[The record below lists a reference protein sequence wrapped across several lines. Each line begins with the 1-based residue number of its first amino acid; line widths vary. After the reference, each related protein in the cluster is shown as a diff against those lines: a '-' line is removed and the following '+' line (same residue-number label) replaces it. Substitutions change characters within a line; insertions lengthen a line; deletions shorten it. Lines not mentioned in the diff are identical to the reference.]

1 MQTVWISTN
10 PFDVN
15 AYEEFEAE
23 DMRDVL
29 MEQLPVWPKTA
40 RLYHKEVAL
49 ANDVTP
55 GDKRSIDALAK
66 MPGPFYAIVYPADPG
81 TLLLT
86 GAILLISYTVNQLTQ
101 DKPKPL
107 EQVFSKGSN
116 NNQLSQR
123 ENQARLNQR
132 IPDILGV
139 VRSIPDL
146 IQYPYTIWENNEP
159 VEYSYMCIGRGLNSP
174 TSIKDGD
181 TDFEDITR
189 AAAVVYPPGE
199 APGGGT
205 PLLVV
210 GEMITEDV
218 YTIIPVT
225 SAENR
230 PLRSIKALTVYGSG
244 LQTFADLQSGSKWKH
259 ASFRYLGSGVGTI
272 DLPTNGS
279 SGNITGLIQIDDELQ
294 IIWGKLATLTSPK
307 PDLSA
312 GYAFGADGV
321 SPPGPYPNIVGF
333 PENGRVDLA
342 PVTVTA
348 VTVFDELNVQLTVS
362 VPASLQAE
370 WDKIAAYS
378 TEVGTGTGVRN
389 KNVAI
394 AAQNRWIV
402 GYKTG
407 GLSADAG
414 IFIDD
419 PNMEELWVNFVAN
432 EGLYAEDTANRVVLT
447 HVLACFITPC
457 DAAGTPT
464 ADPTESFQQSISG
477 SMLGNQTRGVTVKFP
492 RITPGRC
499 LVQFACTSAAFRKM
513 ELDPTSTAFFRTP
526 TFIISND
533 PASILKSTAYTGQI
547 HDDVEV
553 SKCYSVSKPDFA
565 ATDITTIQTRIVGNP
580 SSKRVEKRQL
590 NCKAARATL
599 SWNGVS
605 FTTPVDLGNFTE
617 NMVFHVL
624 KDEYIGNRKNAEIDF
639 ATIANAFAF
648 IRESFGDPAAAAFSY
663 TLDDLNMSA
672 EETVATICAACFVIP
687 FRQGDVMKASPDVA
701 TDASTYIFN
710 HRNKVPGSEARAI
723 TFGRLGDNDGV
734 EQEFMDP
741 DTGPETYIPPSLF
754 PRVLAQPVSP
764 LQSRI
769 VGLRHRKQAI
779 WHGHRQQARQDHQN
793 QSVQFEA
800 LEEAGT
806 LRLMERILV
815 EDNTRP
821 DVQDGDVEK
830 VVGLILTT
838 SQPVDLTGGT
848 FTIFVQHA
856 FGAVESI
863 PCSAG
868 TDEYSV
874 VLGHAPA
881 LALNSDPG
889 LALKTTYLI
898 VKDQNN
904 PTKAFQVMDREH
916 NNEKNTHTMTCAN
929 YSFMYYHA
937 DALMLFL
944 PISSSIAS
952 AEVFFDKSAYETPNL
967 LTVAADAG
975 VDPLRGFVYEGTN
988 ISEGLPTTII
998 SPRALDFGYTIVCT
1012 VNKSTGT
1019 GTGTILSSDTTGHQF
1034 FEVDGS
1040 TQLRAG
1046 HGDSGSRTFYVVT
1059 NLFTINAWHHCA
1071 LTYSAG
1077 GTMRLY
1083 LDGVMVDEATGV
1095 PNRTV
1100 SLLRAFRSQFGGGG
1114 GRLIGFADNLRHY
1127 CAVLSPAMIREL
1139 AQRETFT

>member
-1 MQTVWISTN
+1 MQTVWISRN

-15 AYEEFEAE
+15 AYEKFEAE

-29 MEQLPVWPKTA
+29 IQQLPVWPKTA

-49 ANDVTP
+49 SNDVTP
-55 GDKRSIDALAK
+55 GNPRSIDALAG

-81 TLLLT
+81 TLLIT
-86 GAILLISYTVNQLTQ
+86 GAILLISYTISQLTQ
-101 DKPKPL
+101 DRPKPL
-107 EQVFSKGSN
+107 EQVFSKGSS

-159 VEYSYMCIGRGLNSP
+159 VEYSYMCVGRGLNVV
-174 TSIKDGD
+174 TEVKDGD

-189 AAAVVYPPGE
+189 ASAVVYPPGE

-205 PLLVV
+205 PQSVI
-210 GEMITEDV
+210 GQMITEKV
-218 YTIIPVT
+218 YTVIPVT
-225 SAENR
+225 SAENQ
-230 PLRSIKALTVYGSG
+230 PLRSLKALTVYGSG
-244 LQTFADLQSGSKWKH
+244 LQPFADLISGTKWKH
-259 ASFRYLGSGVGTI
+259 ASFRYFGSGVGTI

-279 SGNITGLIQIDDELQ
+279 SSNVTSLFQIDDELQ
-294 IIWGKLATLTSPK
+294 IIWGKLATLTAPK
-307 PDLSA
+307 PDLSC
-312 GYAFGADGV
+312 GYAFATDGV
-321 SPPGPYPNIVGF
+321 YPNEIGF
-333 PENGRVDLA
+333 PENGRVDMP

-362 VPASLQAE
+362 IPVALQAE

-378 TEVGTGTGVRN
+378 TEVGTGGGVRN
-389 KNVAI
+389 LNTAI
-394 AAQNRWIV
+394 AAQNRWLV

-407 GLSADAG
+407 GLSPEAG

-419 PNMEELWVNFVAN
+419 PNMEELWINFVAD
-432 EGLYAEDTANRVVLT
+432 EGLYAEDTANRVVLEQT
-447 HVLACFITPC
+447 LAVFLTPC

-464 ADPTESFQQSISG
+464 ADPTESFTQVIQG
-477 SMLGNQTRGVTVKFP
+477 SMLGNQARGVTVKFP
-492 RITPGRC
+492 RITPHTRC
-499 LVQFACTSAAFRKM
+499 LMQVANTSSAFRKV
-513 ELDPTSTAFFRTP
+513 ELDPTASSFFRKRVFTLFNVP
-526 TFIISND
+526 TVISN
-533 PASILKSTAYTGQI
+533 TAYTGQI
-547 HDDVEV
+547 HDDIEI
-553 SKCYSVSKPDFA
+553 SKCYSVSTPVFSANDV
-565 ATDITTIQTRIVGNP
+565 TTLHTRVVGNP

-590 NCKAARATL
+590 NCRAARATL
-599 SWNGVS
+599 SWNGTA

-617 NMVFHVL
+617 NMVFHIL
-624 KDEYIGNRKNAEIDF
+624 KDDYIGHRSNAEIDF
-639 ATIANAFAF
+639 ESIANAFAF

-663 TLDDLNMSA
+663 TFDDLNMSA
-672 EETVATICAACFVIP
+672 EETLAIICAACFVIP
-687 FRQGDVMKASPDVA
+687 YRQGDVVKASADVA
-701 TDASTYIFN
+701 TDASTLIFN
-710 HRNKVPGSEARAI
+710 HRNKVPGSEARST

-734 EQEFMDP
+734 EQEYIDS
-741 DTGPETYIPPSLF
+741 DTGPETYIPMSLF
-754 PRVLAQPVSP
+754 PAVLSQPVSP

-779 WHGHRQQARQDHQN
+779 WHAHRLQARQVHQN
-793 QSVQFEA
+793 QSVQFDG
-800 LEEAGT
+800 LQEAGT

-821 DVQDGDVEK
+821 DVQDGEVED

-868 TDEYSV
+868 ADEYSV
-874 VLGHAPA
+874 TLGHAPA
-881 LALNSDPG
+881 LPLNNDPG
-889 LALKTTYLI
+889 LGLKTTYLI

-904 PTKAFQVMDREH
+904 PTKAFQVMEREH
-916 NNEKNTHTMTCAN
+916 NNDKDTHTLTCAN

-952 AEVFFDKSAYETPNL
+952 AEVFFDRSAYEVPNTL
-967 LTVAADAG
+967 NVADDAG
-975 VDPLRGFVYEGTN
+975 VDPLRGFVYEGTL

-998 SPRALDFGYTIVCT
+998 SPRALDFGYTIVCSI
-1012 VNKSTGT
+1012 NKSLGT

-1034 FEVDGS
+1034 FEVDAAVV
-1040 TQLRAG
+1040 LRAG
-1046 HGDSGSRTFYVVT
+1046 HGDAGSRTVYVAT
-1059 NLFTINAWHHCA
+1059 SSFSINEWHHCA
-1071 LTYSAG
+1071 VTYSAG
-1077 GTMRLY
+1077 GTMKLY
-1083 LDGVMVDEATGV
+1083 LDGELVDEASGV

-1100 SLLRAFRSQFGGGG
+1100 SALRAFRSQFGGGG

-1127 CAVLSPAMIREL
+1127 CTVLSPAMIREL